1 MDNILKELQE
11 LKNLTLL
18 GVKEALT
25 MEEAALFTGLKVS
38 YLYQLTHRH
47 KIPRYKS
54 KEGGKLN
61 FFSKKELTDWMLHH
75 RIKTND
81 ELETEAV
88 NHCVTGK
95 MGGRK

>member
-1 MDNILKELQE
+1 MDEIIKRLDKIEA
-11 LKNLTLL
+11 LTLL
-18 GVKEALT
+18 QAKEALT
-25 MEEAALFTGLKVS
+25 MEEAAMFTGLSVS

-81 ELETEAV
+81 ELETEAANYV
-88 NHCVTGK
+88 VTGK
-95 MGGRK
+95 TMCKK